1 MGFQISAAEIIS
13 TAALLLSIYSTKKT
27 VDFNRRQKQFIET
40 NDKLNQLL
48 LQKEQQES
56 LIQKQG
62 DISAS
67 FVKIGRDYRLKVFN
81 KGKTIATNI
90 RVEFPS
96 GNEILIESDLKDK
109 FPMPRLEP
117 FQSVELIAAVH
128 MGSPR
133 RMDIKL
139 IWDDPSGS
147 DRDKVVTVT
156 L

>member
-1 MGFQISAAEIIS
+1 MAFQIGATENISA
-13 TAALLLSIYSTKKT
+13 AALLLSIYSTKKT

-48 LQKEQQES
+48 LEKEQQEG
-56 LIQKQG
+56 LIQKQA
-62 DISAS
+62 DISVN
-67 FVKIGRDYRLKVFN
+67 FVNIGRDHRLKVFN
-81 KGKTIATNI
+81 KGKTTATNVRI
-90 RVEFPS
+90 DFPS
-96 GNEILIESDLKDK
+96 GNEILVESDVNDK

-117 FQSVELIAAVH
+117 FQAVELIAAVH

-139 IWDDPSGS
+139 LWDDPSGN
-147 DRDKVVTVT
+147 DREKIMTVT